1 MCKKSTILL
10 LLLTLYGEVYAEA
23 RPVNETVRSST
34 TYSSIGSSARD
45 DLAEGRVVEPD
56 PVKKS
61 VYGIVTDANSGVV
74 LVGCTVLIKGSAQGT
89 TTDQYGQYE
98 LKASEGDILE
108 VSYLG
113 YLPREVLVGEA
124 SRIDVELVEDSQ
136 QVEEVVV
143 TAFGSGQRKES
154 LTGAIQSVNPS
165 DMKMPSSNLS
175 NSFAGRLSG
184 VIAYQRSGEPGNN
197 GSNFYIRGISTLSG
211 ITNPLIVMDGVEISS
226 ADLNAIDPEIIESF
240 SILKDATAT
249 AMYGTRGANGVMII
263 KTKSGA
269 SLERPAISFR
279 VESYVNMPTKIQS
292 FVDGATFMEMFN
304 EAVTNQGTGAVLY
317 SDYQIANTRAGSNKY
332 VFPNVDWY
340 NEIFKETTF
349 NQKANFNIRGGT
361 EKITYFMNMSFN
373 HETGMLKDNSRKY
386 YSYSNNIDLQ
396 KYAFQNNIDFH
407 MSKSSTIS
415 LHLNTQLNDYRGPY
429 NSVATIFSSIMNTNP
444 IDYPIEYPGR
454 EDGNWV
460 HWGSATGANAGTA
473 YTNPMATAT
482 SGYQDYFESTVIAN
496 LDFDQKLDFITE
508 GLSFKALV
516 SFKNWSYTG
525 RSRSQS
531 ATNYYYMSGYTDNG
545 DGTFN
550 YTITPKNT
558 PNQPTL
564 NTATSTS
571 GDRTTYFQ
579 TYFNYDRAFGDHYVN
594 GMLLFN
600 MQSYNTNV
608 ASDLI
613 SSLPQRKMGFAARL
627 SYDYRHRYMIEV
639 NAGYNGS
646 ENFAAGHRWG
656 FFPSLSLGWNISQE
670 DFWGSLRNTISNL
683 KLRGSYGLVGN
694 DQIGSDRYI
703 YLGLVTLQSVGY
715 TTGFGNY
722 KQSYYGPSYT
732 RYQNNNISWEVGYK
746 LNVGMDLE
754 LLNAINITLEGFQE
768 KRTNIFQR
776 RNSIPNYFGT
786 ANTTVYGNLATVKN
800 WGFEMS
806 ADVAK
811 QINKDLLVS
820 FKGTFTF
827 ARNKILEYDEGSGV
841 RNSLSNIGKR
851 LNTIFGYVADGLYI
865 DEQDIA
871 NSAEST
877 ISNIAVAPGDV
888 KFLDQPDNDGN
899 YDGVIDPDDR
909 VAMGYPTI
917 PEIVYGF
924 GPSIVYKNWDFSFFF
939 QGAAN
944 VSLMMQGSDGFSP
957 FGATYNRNVLSW
969 IADDYWSSNNQ
980 NPQAAFPRL
989 TQYNSD
995 HNMAAS
1001 SFWLRNAAYLKLKNI
1016 ELGYTYKRARFY
1028 VSAMN
1033 VFTISPFKLWDPEMG
1048 GGAGLS
1054 YPTQR
1059 TYNIGVQISL

>member
-1 MCKKSTILL
+1 MCKKTTILL
-10 LLLTLYGEVYAEA
+10 MLLTLYGGGLYAGA
-23 RPVNETVRSST
+23 SPVDKTVESGAS
-34 TYSSIGSSARD
+34 YSVGSSSDAKVTS
-45 DLAEGRVVEPD
+45 RVEQD
-56 PVKKS
+56 RTKKVVHGTVSDSENGVALIGCS
-61 VYGIVTDANSGVV
+61 VM
-74 LVGCTVLIKGSAQGT
+74 IKGT
-89 TTDQYGQYE
+89 TTGTITDQLGKYE
-98 LKASEGDILE
+98 LNASEGDVLE

-113 YLPREVLVGEA
+113 YLTQEIVVGK
-124 SRIDVELVEDSQ
+124 SNKIDVKLVEDTQ
-136 QVEEVVV
+136 QVEQVVV

-154 LTGAIQSVNPS
+154 LTGAIQTVNPN
-165 DMKMPSSNLS
+165 DMKVPSSNLS

-184 VIAYQRSGEPGNN
+184 VIAYQRSGEPGSN
-197 GSNFYIRGISTLSG
+197 GSNFYIRGISTMSG
-211 ITNPLIVMDGVEISS
+211 ITSPLIVMDGVEISQ

-292 FVDGATFMEMFN
+292 FADGASYMEMFN
-304 EAVTNQGTGAVLY
+304 EAVTNQGTGAVLF
-317 SDYQIANTRAGSNKY
+317 SDYQINNTRAGSNQY
-332 VFPNVDWY
+332 IFPNVDWY

-361 EKITYFMNMSFN
+361 EKITYFMNISFN
-373 HETGMLKDNSRKY
+373 HETGMLKDNSKKY
-386 YSYSNNIDLQ
+386 YSYSNNIDLK

-407 MSKSSTIS
+407 MTKSSTIS
-415 LHLNTQLNDYRGPY
+415 LHLNTQLNDYRGPKT
-429 NSVATIFSSIMNTNP
+429 SVSDIFGSIMNTNP
-444 IDYPIEYPGR
+444 VDYPITYPYN

-460 HWGSATGANAGTA
+460 HWAAATGVNAGNTN
-473 YTNPMATAT
+473 TNPMATAT

-508 GLSFKALV
+508 GLSFKALA
-516 SFKNWSYTG
+516 SFKNWSYSG
-525 RSRSQS
+525 RVREQS
-531 ATNYYYMSGYTDNG
+531 AINYYYMSGYTDNG
-545 DGTFN
+545 DGTFD
-550 YTITPKNT
+550 YTIVPKATPS
-558 PNQPTL
+558 QPTL
-564 NTATSTS
+564 NTSNSTNGNRS
-571 GDRTTYFQ
+571 TYFQ
-579 TYFNYDRAFGDHYVN
+579 TYFNYDRTFGDHYVN
-594 GMLLFN
+594 GMVLFN
-600 MQSYNTNV
+600 MQSFNTNN
-608 ASDLI
+608 AGDLI

-627 SYDYRHRYMIEV
+627 SYDYGHRYMLEF

-646 ENFAAGHRWG
+646 ENFAEGHRWG
-656 FFPSLSLGWNISQE
+656 FFPSLSLGWNLSQE
-670 DFWGSLRNTISNL
+670 KFWSSLRNTISNL
-683 KLRGSYGLVGN
+683 KLRASYGLVGN
-694 DQIGSDRYI
+694 DQIGSARYI
-703 YLGLVTLQSVGY
+703 YMGLVNLQDKGY

-722 KQSYYGPSYT
+722 KQSFSGPSYT
-732 RYQNNNISWEVGYK
+732 RYQNNNISWEIGHK
-746 LNVGMDLE
+746 LNVGMDLQI
-754 LLNAINITLEGFQE
+754 LNAINLTIEGFQE
-768 KRTNIFQR
+768 KRTNIFQQ

-786 ANTTVYGNLATVKN
+786 AGTAVYGNLATVKN

-811 QINKDLLVS
+811 QINKDLYVA

-841 RNSLSNIGKR
+841 RRSLSYLGKR

-865 DEQDIA
+865 DQKDIE

-899 YDGVIDPDDR
+899 YDGMIDPDDQ
-909 VAMGYPTI
+909 VAMGYPTV

-939 QGAAN
+939 QGAAH
-944 VSLMMQGSDGFSP
+944 VSLMMQGFEP

-969 IADDYWSSNNQ
+969 IADDYWGQNNQ
-980 NPQAAFPRL
+980 NPHAAYPRL
-989 TQYNSD
+989 TQYKSD
-995 HNMAAS
+995 HNMAPS
-1001 SFWLRNAAYLKLKNI
+1001 SYWLRNAAFLKLKNLEI
-1016 ELGYTYKRARFY
+1016 GYTFKRARLY

-1033 VFTISPFKLWDPEMG
+1033 LFTISPFKLWDPEMG

-1059 TYNIGVQISL
+1059 TFNIGVQITL